1 MQEVKRVVSRYEV
14 LRELGRG
21 GMATVYLARQSD
33 LDRLV
38 ALKELGAL
46 QSADPS
52 HAQRFL
58 REARLAGSVSHPG
71 IVTVYDFFEE
81 GGIPY
86 IAMEYVERGSLRPYV
101 GRTSLAQIGGVL
113 EVVLAGLTAAEKEGI
128 VHRDLKPENLL
139 VTDAGRVKIADF
151 GIAKATNRIQ
161 DGPMLTTRGSTIGTP
176 NYMAPEQA
184 LAHEVGPWT
193 DLYALGIIAFELFIA
208 FPPFGDTDDPM
219 SVLFRQVN
227 EPVPAVTDLDPGI
240 DPRISDWIA
249 WLVAKEPRDR
259 PQSADAAWDR
269 LEDTLISIL
278 GPRWRRGS
286 RLPALPAEAAG
297 PPGPATPPPPG
308 APVGPLTE
316 AHLGAFAV
324 GPTKPLEEPRLESTV
339 PPRRP
344 QVAIAPPPPAKPRR
358 RRKGLRRTVLV
369 LVAVL
374 ALAAAAL
381 GRTGGGSQTPAGSS
395 APTGASS
402 GSTGAASKS
411 AGQGAPARAV
421 QQIPD
426 SAPTGGPLAS
436 QAHAARTLA
445 KQYDAAAAKVAR
457 LQSAQAGGSPG
468 ARLVAALRRTAKIYR
483 RAASAASAGDAAGY
497 AAALSDAEVAKND
510 VRTALAE
517 LGGTTSQNSGSSQAP
532 SGSSQSAP
540 PSPCAGDSTSD
551 DPSDDSCNP

>member
-21 GMATVYLARQSD
+21 GMATVYLARQTD
-33 LDRLV
+33 LDRPV

-52 HAQRFL
+52 YVHRFL

-81 GGIPY
+81 DGIPY

-101 GRTSLAQIGGVL
+101 GQTSLAQIGGVL
-113 EVVLAGLTAAEKEGI
+113 EVVLAGLAAAEKEGI

-139 VTDAGRVKIADF
+139 VTDSGRVKIADF
-151 GIAKATNRIQ
+151 GIAKATNRVQ

-227 EPVPAVTDLDPGI
+227 ESIPALTDLDPGI

-249 WLVAKEPRDR
+249 WLVAKEPRER

-286 RLPALPAEAAG
+286 RLPALPGVAAG
-297 PPGPATPPPPG
+297 PPGPATPPPRG
-308 APVGPLTE
+308 APSGPLTE

-324 GPTKPLEEPRLESTV
+324 GPTKPLDEPRLESTV

-344 QVAIAPPPPAKPRR
+344 QAATAPRAAAKPRR
-358 RRKGLRRTVLV
+358 RRKGFRRIVFM

-374 ALAAAAL
+374 ALAAAIL
-381 GRTGGGSQTPAGSS
+381 GRTGGGSQTPTGSS
-395 APTGASS
+395 VPAGASS
-402 GSTGAASKS
+402 GSIGAASKS
-411 AGQGAPARAV
+411 AGQDAALGSVPQSQAAPP
-421 QQIPD
+421 PD
-426 SAPTGGPLAS
+426 ASLAS
-436 QAHAARTLA
+436 QAKAARTLA
-445 KQYDAAAAKVAR
+445 SQYDNAAAKVAR
-457 LQSAQAGGSPG
+457 LQSAQVSGSPG
-468 ARLVAALRRTAKIYR
+468 ARLVSALRRTAKAYR
-483 RAASAASAGDAAGY
+483 SAASAASAGDAAGY
-497 AAALSDAEVAKND
+497 AADVSAAEAAKSDVK
-510 VRTALAE
+510 TALAE
-517 LGGTTSQNSGSSQAP
+517 MGGTTSQSSGSSQAP
-532 SGSSQSAP
+532 SGSSPAAP
-540 PSPCAGDSTSD
+540 PSPCSGDSTSD